1 MMKSSFLS
9 LFGKN
14 RYILMQL
21 LRRDVVGRYRG
32 SILGLMWSFL
42 HPLMMLAIYNF
53 VFTTVLRVRWAVD
66 TEGEQGFAVI
76 LFAGLIIHGIA
87 GECLGRAPTLLLG
100 NVNFVK
106 KVVFPLEVLPVI
118 VVLSALLHAFIG
130 LLILF
135 GFKLIMIGSLS
146 WTLLLSPFVIFPYI
160 LVMLGVSWALAAIG
174 VYLRDVS
181 HIAGVLVTALLFL
194 SPVLY
199 PLSVLPESLRGAAM
213 VNPLSFII
221 EQLRATVIFNQQPDW
236 VGLGVY
242 SLIALVIAATGFM
255 VFQMTRK
262 GFADV
267 L

>member
-1 MMKSSFLS
+1 
-9 LFGKN
+9 
-14 RYILMQL
+14 
-21 LRRDVVGRYRG
+21 
-32 SILGLMWSFL
+32 
-42 HPLMMLAIYNF
+42 
-53 VFTTVLRVRWAVD
+53 
-66 TEGEQGFAVI
+66 
-76 LFAGLIIHGIA
+76 
-87 GECLGRAPTLLLG
+87 
-100 NVNFVK
+100 
-106 KVVFPLEVLPVI
+106 
-118 VVLSALLHAFIG
+118 
-130 LLILF
+130 
-135 GFKLIMIGSLS
+135 
-146 WTLLLSPFVIFPYI
+146 
-160 LVMLGVSWALAAIG
+160 MLGVSWALAAIG